1 MEGLN
6 PALKLVWEV
15 KKSVEK
21 GESVR
26 GGIKTYIQLCRDP
39 WKSTVCHWYSKL
51 EQGEPTQDLVSSQ
64 KSIYRRQIL
73 LILERGLKG
82 EAILGILGQIEKETL
97 EKVENDIEEFSA
109 RAPYL
114 LLAPLCLFLFP
125 ACLILMLGPFLIQ
138 LMQAF

>member
-6 PALKLVWEV
+6 PALRLVWEV
-15 KKSVEK
+15 KKSIEK

-26 GGIKTYIQLCRDP
+26 NGVKNYLQQSQDS
-39 WKSTVCHWYSKL
+39 WKASVYQWYFSIEHGESTQILISK
-51 EQGEPTQDLVSSQ
+51 Q

-73 LILERGLKG
+73 TVLERGLRG
-82 EAILGILGQIEKETL
+82 EAIMGVLSQLEKETL
-97 EKVENDIEEFSA
+97 EKAESDLEEYSA

-114 LLAPLCLFLFP
+114 LLGPLCLFLFP

-138 LMQAF
+138 LMQSF